1 LERELQD
8 MERKRKEVVQRKEKL
23 QKQLDEVIQNVA
35 MNSKGGGV
43 LG

>member
-23 QKQLDEVIQNVA
+23 QKQLDEVIRNVA